1 MLRLTLVSCFALVG
15 CASSGTTSG
24 SSSSQ
29 ETVRIS
35 GGVGLPTMTV
45 DTHPTSA
52 SAPIVVGFAL
62 DKAWGALR
70 VAFDSV
76 AIPAAI
82 VDAGTHTIS
91 SAPLRVRRRL
101 GDVAMSKYI
110 NCGNTQGGNSADSYE
125 IILSVSTHAQASESR
140 TTTLV
145 TSVEAQG
152 RPITLA
158 GEYTHCTSTGGLET
172 RIAQLV
178 TAQLNR

>member
-1 MLRLTLVSCFALVG
+1 MLRLTLASCFALVG
-15 CASSGTTSG
+15 CASSGATTG
-24 SSSSQ
+24 SPSQQ
-29 ETVRIS
+29 ETTRIS

-52 SAPIVVGFAL
+52 SGPIVVGFAL
-62 DKAWGALR
+62 DRVWGALR
-70 VAFDSV
+70 AGFDSV
-76 AIPAAI
+76 ALPVAS
-82 VDAGTHTIS
+82 VDQATHTIS
-91 SAPLRVRRRL
+91 TAPLRVRRRL

-125 IILSVSTHAQASESR
+125 IVLSVSTRAQAAESGM
-140 TTTLV
+140 TSLV

-158 GEYTHCTSTGGLET
+158 GEYTRCTSTGELEN
-172 RIAQLV
+172 RIARVV

>member
-1 MLRLTLVSCFALVG
+1 MPRLTVLSCLALAG
-15 CASSGTTSG
+15 CASSGATTG

-29 ETVRIS
+29 ETLRIS

-62 DKAWGALR
+62 DRSWPALR
-70 VAFDSV
+70 VAFDSIALPV
-76 AIPAAI
+76 AA
-82 VDAGTHTIS
+82 VDAATHTIS
-91 SAPLRVRRRL
+91 TASLRVRRRL
-101 GDVAMSKYI
+101 GDVPMSKYI

-125 IILSVSTHAQASESR
+125 IILSVSTRAQPGESG
-140 TTTLV
+140 TTSLV

-158 GEYTHCTSTGGLET
+158 GEYTRCTSTGGLEM

>member
-15 CASSGTTSG
+15 CASSGATSG
-24 SSSSQ
+24 SSSPQ

-62 DKAWGALR
+62 DLAWSALR

-76 AIPAAI
+76 ALPVASVDPA
-82 VDAGTHTIS
+82 THTIS
-91 SAPLRVRRRL
+91 TAPLRVRRRL

-125 IILSVSTHAQASESR
+125 IVLTVSTRAQAAASG
-140 TTTLV
+140 TTSLL

-158 GEYTHCTSTGGLET
+158 GEYTRCTSTGGLET
-172 RIAQLV
+172 RIAQLL